1 MSPETTSRNSKKI
14 TSTFTEKSN
23 FILWIVVGSAVA
35 AIIII
40 GLIKQ
45 KQNRHNNI
53 EDINKKSK
61 TDADIT
67 EGQRED
73 YTNKK

>member
-1 MSPETTSRNSKKI
+1 MSPETTSRNSTKI
-14 TSTFTEKSN
+14 TSTSTEKSN

-45 KQNRHNNI
+45 KPNRHNNI

-73 YTNKK
+73 DTNEK